1 MALQDDQK
9 QGKNNP
15 LNAYDRFSAIGFQ
28 MIVVIGLGVYGGIK
42 LDQKYPNKY
51 RLFTIILSLSAI
63 AIALYSVIRQVSDFT
78 KNNNTN
84 DKRDN

>member
-9 QGKNNP
+9 QERNNP
-15 LNAYDRFSAIGFQ
+15 LNAYARFSAIGFQ

-51 RLFTIILSLSAI
+51 RLFTIIFSLSSI

-78 KNNNTN
+78 KKNNTN
-84 DKRDN
+84 DKRNN